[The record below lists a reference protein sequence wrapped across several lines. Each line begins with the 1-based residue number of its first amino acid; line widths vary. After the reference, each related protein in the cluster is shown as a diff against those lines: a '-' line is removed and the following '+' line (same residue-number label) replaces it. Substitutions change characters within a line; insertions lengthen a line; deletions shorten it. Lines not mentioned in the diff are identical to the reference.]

1 MKLFG
6 DKVKLNN
13 GMEMPRLGLGTF
25 KITDEKECIEAVSYA
40 LDIGY
45 RHIDTASIYGNEVA
59 VSKGMNA
66 SSVKREDIFLV
77 SKLWNSDQG
86 YDSTLRAF
94 EKTLKSLDTDY
105 LDMYLIHWPKP
116 FNIETWKAM
125 ERLYDEK
132 VIKVLGVSNFKMYH
146 LEDLMAYTNIKPA
159 VNQVEYHPR
168 FIQEEVH
175 NFCKLHEIQLEAW
188 GPLMQGRIFDIP
200 LMQELS
206 KKYNKTIAQLTLRWD
221 LQMGVITIPKST
233 SLERIKSNSEIFDF
247 EISDEDMKRV
257 GGLNIGKRIGP
268 DPDSINF

>member
-1 MKLFG
+1 MQPLG
-6 DKVKLNN
+6 EKVILNN
-13 GMEMPRLGLGTF
+13 GVKMPSFGLGTF
-25 KITDEKECIEAVSYA
+25 KVTDEKECIQAVSYA

-45 RHIDTASIYGNEVA
+45 RHIDTASIYGNELA
-59 VSKGMNA
+59 VGKGIKE

-94 EKTLKSLDTDY
+94 EKTLKKLDTDY

-159 VNQVEYHPR
+159 VNQVEYHPW
-168 FIQEEVH
+168 FIQKEVH
-175 NFCKLHEIQLEAW
+175 EFCQLHKIQLEAW
-188 GPLMQGRIFDIP
+188 GPLMQGKIFDIP
-200 LMQELS
+200 LMKELS
-206 KKYNKTIAQLTLRWD
+206 EKYNKTIAQIALRWD
-221 LQMGVITIPKST
+221 LQMGVVTIPKST
-233 SLERIKSNSEIFDF
+233 RPERIKSNAEIYDF
-247 EISDEDMKRV
+247 VISDEDMKRI
-257 GGLNIGKRIGP
+257 GELNISKRIGP